1 MGRIKYYFRRLK
13 ALDYKNMWRIAGI
26 IHQETGKFRLVILL
40 DMIGCSF
47 IYQSGYFDYFEFEF
61 YLLNRAE
68 RKTFITGGIANSIIV
83 KYNQKE
89 FRHKFADKSEFNKV
103 FREYIGRDFVDL
115 RESSDELIKA
125 FLEGHDVVMAKVTDS
140 LMGYGVERFVTS
152 EIQDFDSFKKERM
165 ERRQF
170 LIEEYFV
177 QHEAMSSLYP
187 ESVNTLRMITFFD
200 GKDVHVLEGVLKIG
214 NGGHLDNFGA
224 GGMYTVLDDGGKVLY
239 PAFDKDAVAFDK
251 HPITGT
257 DIVGFQV
264 PLYDEIVEM
273 LDRAAR
279 EVPQIQYVGWD
290 VAVGQKRPS
299 LIEGNYNTG
308 VFQMKPSLTG
318 SKEGLLQKF
327 RKVIDI

>member
-1 MGRIKYYFRRLK
+1 
-13 ALDYKNMWRIAGI
+13 
-26 IHQETGKFRLVILL
+26 
-40 DMIGCSF
+40 
-47 IYQSGYFDYFEFEF
+47 
-61 YLLNRAE
+61 
-68 RKTFITGGIANSIIV
+68 
-83 KYNQKE
+83 
-89 FRHKFADKSEFNKV
+89 
-103 FREYIGRDFVDL
+103 
-115 RESSDELIKA
+115 
-125 FLEGHDVVMAKVTDS
+125 
-140 LMGYGVERFVTS
+140 
-152 EIQDFDSFKKERM
+152 M

-318 SKEGLLQKF
+318 SKEGLLPKF

>member
-13 ALDYKNMWRIAGI
+13 ALDYKNMWRIAGLI
-26 IHQETGKFRLVILL
+26 SKETGKFRLFILF

-47 IYQSGYFDYFEFEF
+47 IYQSGYLDYFEFEF
-61 YLLNRAE
+61 YLLKRAE

-115 RESSDELIKA
+115 RESSDELVKA
-125 FLEGHDVVMAKVTDS
+125 FLTGHDVVMAKVTDS
-140 LMGYGVERFVTS
+140 LMGYGVERFVTA
-152 EIQDFDSFKKERM
+152 EIEDFDLFKQERM

-224 GGMYTVLDDGGKVLY
+224 GGMYTVLDDSGKVLY
-239 PAFDKDAVAFDK
+239 PAFDKDAVAFKK

-264 PLYDEIVEM
+264 PLYNDIVEM

-318 SKEGLLQKF
+318 SKEGLLPKF